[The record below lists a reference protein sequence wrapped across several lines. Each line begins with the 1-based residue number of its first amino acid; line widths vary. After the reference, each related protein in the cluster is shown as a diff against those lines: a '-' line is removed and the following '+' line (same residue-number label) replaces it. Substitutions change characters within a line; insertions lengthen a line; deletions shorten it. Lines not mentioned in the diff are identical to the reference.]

1 MLYKERNMLLT
12 ENNLCRRKAIPFPQA
27 DRRQKVKKSMGAIK
41 AVLGERKR
49 DKIAQH
55 ALKMAQLNDS
65 DDDNDDEDSKSLT
78 DGQNHA
84 KIQ

>member
-1 MLYKERNMLLT
+1 MLLT
-12 ENNLCRRKAIPFPQA
+12 ENNICRRKAIPFPQA

-55 ALKMAQLNDS
+55 ALKMAQLHDA
-65 DDDNDDEDSKSLT
+65 DDDEEDNDEDSKSLT
-78 DGQNHA
+78 EGQNHA
-84 KIQ
+84 PIQ

>member
-1 MLYKERNMLLT
+1 MLLT
-12 ENNLCRRKAIPFPQA
+12 ENNLCRRKLIPFPQP

-55 ALKMAQLNDS
+55 ALKMAQLHNVDDV
-65 DDDNDDEDSKSLT
+65 DDDGKEILT
-78 DGQNHA
+78 QEQTRASISNNTS
-84 KIQ
+84 

>member
-1 MLYKERNMLLT
+1 MLLT
-12 ENNLCRRKAIPFPQA
+12 ENNLCRRKSIPFPQA

-55 ALKMAQLNDS
+55 ALKMAQLHNVDDADDV
-65 DDDNDDEDSKSLT
+65 DDDGKEILT
-78 DGQNHA
+78 QGQTRAPISNNTS
-84 KIQ
+84 

>member
-1 MLYKERNMLLT
+1 MLLT
-12 ENNLCRRKAIPFPQA
+12 ENNICRRKAIPFPQA

-55 ALKMAQLNDS
+55 ALKMAQLHDA
-65 DDDNDDEDSKSLT
+65 DDDDDEDDEDSKSLT
-78 DGQNHA
+78 EGQNHSQ
-84 KIQ
+84 IQ

>member
-1 MLYKERNMLLT
+1 MS
-12 ENNLCRRKAIPFPQA
+12 RKAIPFPQA